1 MCQVGPRSS
10 RSRIKSGM
18 IRDQD
23 DPVSRV
29 RAGFLIVHSS
39 GFLVKPGMTLS
50 VPGMTRSWIPGQARN
65 DTLLDS
71 WSRIKSGMSRMT
83 LF

>member
-1 MCQVGPRSS
+1 MCHTGPRIIPDS
-10 RSRIKSGM
+10 
-18 IRDQD
+18 IRDRD

-39 GFLVKPGMTLS
+39 GFLLKPGMTLS

-71 WSRIKSGMSRMT
+71 WSRIKSGMPGMT
-83 LF
+83 RF